1 MISHRLDKN
10 AKSSHI
16 QLYFNICSIV
26 EFMYTIDLIKRLFLC
41 IFAKN
46 LNTECDNKKA
56 LTDSLDQTQM
66 EQSGVS
72 FLSYQ
77 IFC

>member
-26 EFMYTIDLIKRLFLC
+26 EFMYTIDLIKHLFLC
-41 IFAKN
+41 IFAKS

-66 EQSGVS
+66 EQSGVC
-72 FLSYQ
+72 FLFYQ